1 MNIYGG
7 IIVKQHLPFFI
18 GKDAISYFLDFCR
31 KNHYNHFQLVADQNT
46 YNALGNQV
54 ESALK
59 SNGFDV
65 RTILLKGKEIIAD
78 ENYLMKVFLQL
89 DNQERVFLAVGS
101 GTITDITRFTSHR
114 TRNIFISLPT
124 APSVDGFTSIGA
136 PLVIGG
142 LKQTYICQSPTALFG
157 DISTLIN
164 APKPLIAAGL
174 GDLLGK
180 LLSAA
185 DFKLGHILFDEPFDN
200 EIYERTRNTALTC
213 VENLSKIR
221 GGDEDGIKLLM
232 EGLIESGFCML
243 DFGNSNPASGA
254 EHHISHFWEM
264 KLLREGRPAVL
275 HGAKVGVASI
285 ISARWYEQLSNITKK
300 QVKRLLEN
308 KIMPDPN
315 KIEAQLKRVF
325 GSISE
330 QIINE
335 QRMFI
340 RMSEEEFFT
349 LKEKVVSNWD
359 LIQDIARQL
368 PPSETI
374 ERWLKENNAPITG
387 FDLGLSEKEILLGIK
402 YGHYLRKRFTIN
414 KLRLLLNIPDIVK

>member
-1 MNIYGG
+1 
-7 IIVKQHLPFFI
+7 
-18 GKDAISYFLDFCR
+18 
-31 KNHYNHFQLVADQNT
+31 
-46 YNALGNQV
+46 
-54 ESALK
+54 
-59 SNGFDV
+59 
-65 RTILLKGKEIIAD
+65 
-78 ENYLMKVFLQL
+78 
-89 DNQERVFLAVGS
+89 
-101 GTITDITRFTSHR
+101 
-114 TRNIFISLPT
+114 
-124 APSVDGFTSIGA
+124 
-136 PLVIGG
+136 
-142 LKQTYICQSPTALFG
+142 
-157 DISTLIN
+157 
-164 APKPLIAAGL
+164 
-174 GDLLGK
+174 
-180 LLSAA
+180 
-185 DFKLGHILFDEPFDN
+185 
-200 EIYERTRNTALTC
+200 
-213 VENLSKIR
+213 
-221 GGDEDGIKLLM
+221 M

-285 ISARWYEQLSNITKK
+285 ISARWYEQLNNITKK